1 MFSEHVQTMEQ
12 WKELIFS
19 SLNELGL
26 LINDVSYGSGVHSRV
41 GARAHSGVG
50 PEPLRDLGGNLE
62 EPED

>member
-26 LINDVSYGSGVHSRV
+26 LINDVSYGSGVHNRV
-41 GARAHSGVG
+41 RARAHSGVG
-50 PEPLRDLGGNLE
+50 PEPLRDLRGNLE
-62 EPED
+62 

>member
-41 GARAHSGVG
+41 GARALSLSGVG
-50 PEPLRDLGGNLE
+50 ARAPEGLE
-62 EPED
+62 GQS